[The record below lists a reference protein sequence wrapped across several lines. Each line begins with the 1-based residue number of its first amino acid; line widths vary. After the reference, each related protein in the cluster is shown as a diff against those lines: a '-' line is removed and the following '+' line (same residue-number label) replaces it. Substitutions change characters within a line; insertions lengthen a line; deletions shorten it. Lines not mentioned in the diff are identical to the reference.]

1 MCRLLLETTLHSND
15 RGNPFGNNFI
25 KRNLFT
31 KMHCYMNEMNKK
43 TQESHGCKQQVF
55 RSGKNKDNQDLPV
68 KGKTNVSE
76 ACNSADIVSK
86 VARPEKQARKQRSN
100 LHC

>member
-1 MCRLLLETTLHSND
+1 
-15 RGNPFGNNFI
+15 
-25 KRNLFT
+25 
-31 KMHCYMNEMNKK
+31 MNEMNKK

-76 ACNSADIVSK
+76 ACNSVSKVDIVSK

>member
-1 MCRLLLETTLHSND
+1 
-15 RGNPFGNNFI
+15 
-25 KRNLFT
+25 
-31 KMHCYMNEMNKK
+31 MNEMNKK
-43 TQESHGCKQQVF
+43 TQVSHGCKQQVF